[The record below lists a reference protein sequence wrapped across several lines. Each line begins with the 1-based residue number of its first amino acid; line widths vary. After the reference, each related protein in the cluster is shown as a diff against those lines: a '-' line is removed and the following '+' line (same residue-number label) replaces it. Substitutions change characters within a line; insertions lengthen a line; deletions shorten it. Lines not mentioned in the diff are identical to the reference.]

1 MLTRRLAEAEISEA
15 VTIIRAGGVVAF
27 PTETVYGLGGLA
39 TRSEAIRAI
48 FAAKGRPSD
57 NPLIVH
63 VGGIEQLSQCV
74 REVTPLA
81 RRLFER
87 FAPGPLTVVMPKLGR
102 ICEEVTCGLDTVGVR
117 IPNHRLALSLLRAIG
132 EPIAAPSANRSG
144 RPSGTD
150 WRSVLEDLDG
160 RIDAILCGESSSIGL
175 ESTVVDVSS
184 GEPRVLRRGAI
195 TLEALQGMDPRFAM
209 WEGKAMEM
217 AMRSPGVRHPHY
229 RPQAEVVLFEQ
240 AGELSES
247 LRTLRRGDCGVLV
260 SEVNREW
267 EGFDFRGF
275 GLVERCGT
283 YEEYGHCLYGFF
295 READRRKLTHVYC
308 QRVAKEGLGEAIAD
322 RLERARGKIGE

>member
-15 VTIIRAGGVVAF
+15 VAIMRAGGVVAF

-39 TRSEAIRAI
+39 TRGETIRAI

-63 VGGIEQLSQCV
+63 VGGVEQLSQCV
-74 REVTPLA
+74 REVSPLA

-87 FAPGPLTVVMPKLGR
+87 FAPGPLTVVMPKHGR
-102 ICEEVTCGLDTVGVR
+102 ICDEVTCGLDTVGVR
-117 IPNHRLALSLLRAIG
+117 IPNHRLALDLLRAVG

-184 GEPRVLRRGAI
+184 SEPRVLRRGAI
-195 TLEALQGMDPRFAM
+195 TLEALQGVDPRFAM
-209 WEGKAMEM
+209 WDGITTEM
-217 AMRSPGVRHPHY
+217 ALRSPGVRHPHY
-229 RPQAEVVLFEQ
+229 RPQAAVVLFETE
-240 AGELSES
+240 AELAES
-247 LRTLRRGDCGVLV
+247 VLSLRRGDCGVLV
-260 SEVNREW
+260 SDANREW
-267 EGFDFRGF
+267 EGFDFGDY

-283 YEEYGHCLYGFF
+283 YEEYGHRLYGFF
-295 READRRKLTHVYC
+295 READRRKLTHVFC
-308 QRVAKEGLGEAIAD
+308 QRVAREGLGEAILD